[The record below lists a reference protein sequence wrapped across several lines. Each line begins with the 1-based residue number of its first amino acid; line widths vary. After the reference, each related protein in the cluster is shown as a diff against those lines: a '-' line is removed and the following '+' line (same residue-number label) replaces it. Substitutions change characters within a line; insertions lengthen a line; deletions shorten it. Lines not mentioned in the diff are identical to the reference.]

1 MRLCLAVAN
10 RLAELAGS
18 DRAEMGP
25 NYILLLGTVLCTGV
39 LIVSVI
45 RQALHG

>member
-1 MRLCLAVAN
+1 MRLYVAVAN

-18 DRAEMGP
+18 EGAEMGP
-25 NYILLLGTVLCTGV
+25 NYILLLGTVVCAGV